1 MAFVG
6 AALPT
11 RALAAQYMLV
21 VHKSVGL
28 TEAPIEKMRKILSLR
43 QAQWDDGTPVLLVLP
58 PHHSG
63 PMLWIAEQL
72 LNMPETAYR
81 RHILAQVF
89 RGAAREP
96 VQADSIAAVVEAVS
110 TKRATISALPREAIP
125 HSMLSVTLSG

>member
-1 MAFVG
+1 VALVG
-6 AALPT
+6 AAIPT
-11 RALAAQYMLV
+11 RALTAQYALV
-21 VHKSVGL
+21 VNKSVGL

-89 RGAAREP
+89 RGTAREP
-96 VQADSIAAVVEAVS
+96 IQADSLAAVIEAVS
-110 TKRATISALPREAIP
+110 TKRAAISALPREAIP
-125 HSMLSVTLSG
+125 RTMLSVTLRG